1 MREKDELAEQLKEE
15 KELSKIVLDKV
26 QNEKL
31 LVENELAETKTH
43 LTEVGNMFQKSNA
56 NNKITLADMEKE
68 VRHLMLGKFWILS
81 ISSWWIRKFVFLI
94 SAVRDAMLTHTA
106 AG

>member
-15 KELSKIVLDKV
+15 KERSKIVLDKV

-31 LVENELAETKTH
+31 LVGKELAETKTH

-56 NNKITLADMEKE
+56 NNERTLADMEKE
-68 VRHLMLGKFWILS
+68 VRHFMQEKYRILS
-81 ISSWWIRKFVFLI
+81 SEWFNK
-94 SAVRDAMLTHTA
+94 
-106 AG
+106 

>member
-15 KELSKIVLDKV
+15 KKRSKIVLEKV

-56 NNKITLADMEKE
+56 NNKITLADMEKKVKHFMQE
-68 VRHLMLGKFWILS
+68 KYRILNSLWYHTVRFLLWMI
-81 ISSWWIRKFVFLI
+81 VF
-94 SAVRDAMLTHTA
+94 SVSQH
-106 AG
+106 GS